1 MQHCLTIYLH
11 FTVCHSGVI
20 EVTKIICKGASG
32 ILSTQFVNLPA
43 LATDGLPGFIVGPV
57 KLLDAVWDT
66 GEAVAPVRIK
76 QLKVAADS
84 KVLISCRAIHLNLES
99 YTDFSKQIKDN

>member
-1 MQHCLTIYLH
+1 MLGHCLTIYLH

-43 LATDGLPGFIVGPV
+43 LATDGQVGPV
-57 KLLDAVWDT
+57 KLPNAVWDT

-76 QLKVAADS
+76 QLKVTADS
-84 KVLISCRAIHLNLES
+84 KVLISCRAIRSNLQS
-99 YTDFSKQIKDN
+99 YTDLSKQI